1 MDWSKEEG
9 GSAVCA
15 EVEWDNETREW
26 LAEEAEEAEE
36 EEGIWEKRSL

>member
-1 MDWSKEEG
+1 MDWSRKEG
-9 GSAVCA
+9 GSTACE

-26 LAEEAEEAEE
+26 LVEEAEEEE